1 MDVSAGD
8 RGRWRGG
15 VPAWLSPDACPVQ
28 TSRQRAYRAEGIVR
42 LERDSMAK
50 IIKGSGNKEDNNN
63 NNNKLKQ
70 PQQQC
75 ESKREVDKICLQHL
89 LSFGFPLCL
98 ARFCVSVKCFL
109 RNCHHDPGTHTHTQT
124 HLREG
129 VGCRAVLHTLRR
141 WRHWPNICPFF
152 RWTAVQG
159 NEISDK

>member
-8 RGRWRGG
+8 RGRWREG

-42 LERDSMAK
+42 LEGDSMAK

-63 NNNKLKQ
+63 NNNNNKLKQ

-75 ESKREVDKICLQHL
+75 ESKQEVDKICLQHL

-109 RNCHHDPGTHTHTQT
+109 RNCHHDPGTHTHTD
-124 HLREG
+124 
-129 VGCRAVLHTLRR
+129 TLT
-141 WRHWPNICPFF
+141 WRCWMSSCFAYFAALAALAKYLSLFSLVCCP
-152 RWTAVQG
+152 RQR
-159 NEISDK
+159 NKR

>member
-1 MDVSAGD
+1 MSAGD

-28 TSRQRAYRAEGIVR
+28 TSKQRAYRAEGIVR

-63 NNNKLKQ
+63 NNKLE
-70 PQQQC
+70 QQC

-98 ARFCVSVKCFL
+98 ARFCISVKCFL
-109 RNCHHDPGTHTHTQT
+109 RNCHHDPGTHTHTHRHT
-124 HLREG
+124 YVKVLDVELFCILCG
-129 VGCRAVLHTLRR
+129 VGGIGQIFV
-141 WRHWPNICPFF
+141 PFF
-152 RWTAVQG
+152 VGLLSKAT
-159 NEISDK
+159 K